1 MQRRIYINT
10 RSLGWPERI
19 LAGAIGILLLLLGFV
34 FGAVILSLAAIA
46 GLAFAAR
53 VWWLRRRLLRQQP
66 QNPADKGVIDA
77 EYRVIHPPG
86 ADRHRR

>member
-1 MQRRIYINT
+1 MRRRIYINT

-19 LAGAIGILLLLLGFV
+19 IAGALGILLLVLGFI

-53 VWWLRRRLLRQQP
+53 IWWLRRRLLRERP
-66 QNPADKGVIDA
+66 QNSTHKGVIDG
-77 EYRVIHPPG
+77 EYRVVHRPG
-86 ADRHRR
+86 GDRL